1 MIIEGTSY
9 PRSRES
15 TSDPPQADE
24 VADLVGVHWGL
35 EVADVRQAQSSRVY
49 FVDSADGTVVFR
61 ANPGWDGPTP
71 PATIVEFVA
80 HLSELGAAV
89 PGIIPATTGLWV
101 EEADQV
107 LSLESKLPG
116 EEMAKSPLESL
127 HQAGETLAQIGIAAE
142 SFHAMGG
149 KMLPTAG
156 FFFPRFQR
164 SIARLQPGAEMNA
177 VVELQRSIERE
188 FAEVL
193 NTEIPWIL
201 CRGDV
206 TSRNTLKTDGGD
218 ISCVDF
224 DSAEYAPAILDPI
237 TTKFQWRM
245 GTGEG
250 MLDPKSASM
259 FLRGYYEV
267 RGLSQEE
274 IAAMPLVWC
283 AYFVDRLTFLHRKWS
298 INTGNRK
305 IWPVAEMIRELPSN
319 AIPMACEV
327 LRLAGRV

>member
-142 SFHAMGG
+142 SFHAMGARCYR
-149 KMLPTAG
+149 PPASSFRG
-156 FFFPRFQR
+156 FKDQ
-164 SIARLQPGAEMNA
+164 
-177 VVELQRSIERE
+177 
-188 FAEVL
+188 
-193 NTEIPWIL
+193 
-201 CRGDV
+201 
-206 TSRNTLKTDGGD
+206 
-218 ISCVDF
+218 
-224 DSAEYAPAILDPI
+224 
-237 TTKFQWRM
+237 
-245 GTGEG
+245 
-250 MLDPKSASM
+250 
-259 FLRGYYEV
+259 
-267 RGLSQEE
+267 
-274 IAAMPLVWC
+274 
-283 AYFVDRLTFLHRKWS
+283 LHVF
-298 INTGNRK
+298 N
-305 IWPVAEMIRELPSN
+305 PVQK
-319 AIPMACEV
+319 
-327 LRLAGRV
+327 